1 MKLFQQLLVAPAA
14 LGLLAPMA
22 ANATELNINGVS
34 DYAESGEQVTSITQ
48 FSDVYPTDWA
58 YQALSNLIERYGCVA
73 GYPNGTYRGNRAMT
87 RFEAAALLNACLD
100 RVTEVTDELKRLMK
114 EFEKELAILKGRVDG
129 LEARVGELESTQF
142 STTTK
147 LKGKSTF
154 VIGANS
160 FGGDAKQLNIS
171 QGDELIGGV
180 PAGLLGRLVDQR
192 FENVDDRKKAK
203 EALKKGGKIKL
214 ANGNEIEVTKAD
226 LADKAAANLGAAV
239 FNYDLQLELL
249 TSFTGKDLLKTRLR
263 TGNFQNSAFGF
274 NAPTGI
280 GSPFGG
286 QFKTPS
292 GMEAAFEEGVAGN
305 AIIVDRLFYQFPLGS
320 NFTVTAGGQVR
331 QDDMLAV
338 WPSAYPAD
346 TVLDFFTYAG
356 APGTYNLNLGSGA
369 GIWWE
374 NDGFSVS
381 ANYVSSNGNESDPRI
396 AGIATDG
403 ASGTGTVQIAY
414 AKDNWGLAAAYNY
427 SSENFGNMYQG
438 TATPLATEVGG
449 LGNTNSVGVSAYWSP
464 EDPGW
469 IPSISV
475 GWGLNST
482 SGTNDSTLFGYDFD
496 SATTQSW
503 SVGLQWADVFLKGNM
518 AGMAVG
524 QQGFVTA
531 LDLSNDGDRFR
542 SASDVEETLVRDG
555 QYAWEWWYMFQV
567 TDNITVTPAIFYL
580 SRPFGTTTQGE
591 TFNQF
596 GGLVKTTFQF

>member
-14 LGLLAPMA
+14 LGLLAPVA
-22 ANATELNINGVS
+22 ASAAELNINGVS
-34 DYAESGEQVTSITQ
+34 DYAASGEQVTSISQ

-73 GYPNGTYRGNRAMT
+73 GYPNGTYRGQRAMT

-100 RVTEVTDELKRLMK
+100 RVTEVTDELKRLMA

-129 LEARVGELESTQF
+129 LEARVGELEATQF

-147 LKGKSTF
+147 LKGKTTF

-160 FGGDAKQLNIS
+160 FGGDATVVGQYGIS
-171 QGDELIGGV
+171 TKSDSSPFSPFFGIGK
-180 PAGLLGRLVDQR
+180 
-192 FENVDDRKKAK
+192 NKKMA
-203 EALKKGGKIKL
+203 AT
-214 ANGNEIEVTKAD
+214 ANE
-226 LADKAAANLGAAV
+226 NLGAAV
-239 FNYDLQLELL
+239 FNYDQQLELL
-249 TSFTGKDLLKTRLR
+249 TSFTGKDLLKARLR

-274 NAPTGI
+274 SASTGI
-280 GSPFGG
+280 ASPFGG
-286 QFKTPS
+286 TYTTAS
-292 GMEAAFEEGVAGN
+292 GMEAAFEEGTTGN

-320 NFTVTAGGQVR
+320 DFTVTAGGQVR

-369 GIWWE
+369 GIWWQK
-374 NDGFSVS
+374 DAFSIS
-381 ANYVSSNGNESDPRI
+381 ANYVSSNGNTTDPTEG
-396 AGIATDG
+396 GIATD
-403 ASGTGTVQIAY
+403 ASSGTGTVQIAY

-438 TATPLATEVGG
+438 TATPLATQVGS
-449 LGNTNSVGVSAYWSP
+449 LGNTNSVGISAWWTPENSGWVPSVSL
-464 EDPGW
+464 
-469 IPSISV
+469 

-482 SGTNDSTLFGYDFD
+482 SGADGATLSGYEFD

-503 SVGLQWADVFLKGNM
+503 YVGLQWADVFLKGNA

-531 LDLSNDGDRFR
+531 LDLSGNGTGLGSSSQAED
-542 SASDVEETLVRDG
+542 SLVRDG

-567 TDNITVTPAIFYL
+567 TDNISVTPAIFYL
-580 SRPFGTTTQGE
+580 SRPLGAATQNE

-596 GGLVKTTFQF
+596 GGLVKTTFKF